1 MYTNTIP
8 NLAVKAAAIAV
19 LLAAA
24 VAQAAGPSRD
34 AGDAQARYQKEV
46 AVCDSG
52 QSQQDMQTC
61 RAEARNALAEAQ
73 RGKLDTAPQQL
84 DLNAVKRCQEF
95 SGDDRTACETRMR
108 NPTHVEGSVKGGGV
122 LRESVEIVPAK

>member
-24 VAQAAGPSRD
+24 VAQAAGSSRD
-34 AGDAQARYQKEV
+34 TGDAQARYQKEV

-61 RAEARNALAEAQ
+61 CGGQVISDSSIDFFDVDSRSKAL
-73 RGKLDTAPQQL
+73 
-84 DLNAVKRCQEF
+84 
-95 SGDDRTACETRMR
+95 GDILPSFECSLM
-108 NPTHVEGSVKGGGV
+108 
-122 LRESVEIVPAK
+122 LL

>member
-1 MYTNTIP
+1 MYTNTISI
-8 NLAVKAAAIAV
+8 LAVKAAAIAM

-24 VAQAAGPSRD
+24 TAQAAGPSRD
-34 AGDAQARYQKEV
+34 SSDAQARYQKEV

-84 DLNAVKRCQEF
+84 DQNAVKRCQEF
-95 SGDDRTACETRMR
+95 IGDDRTACEARVR
-108 NPTHVEGSVKGGGV
+108 NPSHIEGSVKAGGV

>member
-1 MYTNTIP
+1 MYTNTISI
-8 NLAVKAAAIAV
+8 LAVKAAAIAM

-24 VAQAAGPSRD
+24 TAQAAGPSRD
-34 AGDAQARYQKEV
+34 TADAQARYRKEV

-61 RAEARNALAEAQ
+61 RAEARNALAEAR

-84 DLNAVKRCQEF
+84 DQNAVKRCQEF
-95 SGDDRTACETRMR
+95 IGDDRTACEARVR
-108 NPTHVEGSVKGGGV
+108 NPSHIEGSVKAGGV